1 MDGYSVRREIY
12 DSQRYNPTS
21 RRSRSPDRPRGCTTT
36 GNGVPRA
43 IHHVPGSNT
52 LLDNNQVRQNQLER
66 TKSLEQSSRNDNN
79 AQASIKSRISSS
91 LYATGVKTL
100 LITNRI

>member
-1 MDGYSVRREIY
+1 
-12 DSQRYNPTS
+12 
-21 RRSRSPDRPRGCTTT
+21 
-36 GNGVPRA
+36 
-43 IHHVPGSNT
+43 
-52 LLDNNQVRQNQLER
+52 
-66 TKSLEQSSRNDNN
+66 LEQSSRNDNN